1 MSQLSGQEFRLA
13 LDGESQEGG
22 AEEADGGV
30 GGEGGEGA
38 DGPPPSLRPQ
48 PSRLHGR
55 QDQGGETAGEK
66 CLLIQ
71 FYMIRSFCILEY
83 LLHCYYF
90 REGLKK
96 SKKCVDPNTERVGG
110 RGGSTQVWK
119 IPHFFLPF
127 SYMFTAHSNIS

>member
-1 MSQLSGQEFRLA
+1 MA
-13 LDGESQEGG
+13 GG
-22 AEEADGGV
+22 AGGAL
-30 GGEGGEGA
+30 GQQGA
-38 DGPPPSLRPQ
+38 DREQAPLRSQCP
-48 PSRLHGR
+48 RLHGR
-55 QDQGGETAGEK
+55 QDQGGETTGEK